1 MSSSESE
8 SEDDDDEMM
17 DDLDG
22 LENGNGRNGSTGT
35 GISSTSSRGQRS
47 LRRSNRL
54 TTGII
59 GSKQFNHNGSGVGRS
74 VSGTDRNNNLS
85 GKVKN
90 IPKRRTLLTTEH
102 LFSFL
107 DTSFWQK

>member
-8 SEDDDDEMM
+8 SDEEDEEMM

-22 LENGNGRNGSTGT
+22 LENGTSSISTSSNT
-35 GISSTSSRGQRS
+35 GLMNSSRGQRS

-54 TTGII
+54 TTGTLA
-59 GSKQFNHNGSGVGRS
+59 GSKQFKSGTT
-74 VSGTDRNNNLS
+74 SGTDRNNNLS

-90 IPKRRTLLTTEH
+90 IPKRRTTLLTPEH

-107 DTSFWQK
+107 DTTFWQK